1 MPFFV
6 FAQIPAASDD
16 TAVYGALERID
27 IANDADAR
35 LGLVL
40 TALHD
45 GLFTAPFDLLV
56 VVPVAH

>member
-27 IANDADAR
+27 IVDDVNA
-35 LGLVL
+35 GSWLVL